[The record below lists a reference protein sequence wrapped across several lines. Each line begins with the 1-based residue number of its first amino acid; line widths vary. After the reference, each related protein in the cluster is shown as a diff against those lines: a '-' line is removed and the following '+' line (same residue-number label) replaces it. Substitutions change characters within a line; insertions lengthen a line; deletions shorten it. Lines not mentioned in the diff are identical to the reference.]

1 MLPEQRAAPQKV
13 GDEGG
18 FKSPSLSDLSV
29 QNQTLPLCKLS
40 LAKASR
46 LAAMPQLFLEEWKL
60 SKSAKQFLR
69 LEFCQM
75 QLTQESSEKTL
86 LTVLMLDPRSY
97 IGEMVSTEDW
107 SRFIWGI
114 PYPVKG
120 QSLES
125 SWNDLVWRKEA
136 SLLILY
142 ILGNNMCWS
151 WPCSWSVFETNPCIG
166 AGGWSLCPRARFLLS
181 GQGSGTCD
189 LLRLFGEDCHPHII
203 VSKPNERVVLCVFCS
218 DELIWCSLW

>member
-60 SKSAKQFLR
+60 SKSAKQFLK

-75 QLTQESSEKTL
+75 QLTQESGGKTL
-86 LTVLMLDPRSY
+86 LTALMLDPRSR
-97 IGEMVSTEDW
+97 IGEMVKTE
-107 SRFIWGI
+107 G
-114 PYPVKG
+114 
-120 QSLES
+120 LEQIY
-125 SWNDLVWRKEA
+125 LGY
-136 SLLILY
+136 SLLS
-142 ILGNNMCWS
+142 CKKDK
-151 WPCSWSVFETNPCIG
+151 
-166 AGGWSLCPRARFLLS
+166 A
-181 GQGSGTCD
+181 
-189 LLRLFGEDCHPHII
+189 LRVPGMIWFGERKC
-203 VSKPNERVVLCVFCS
+203 CC
-218 DELIWCSLW
+218 